1 MLMKGA
7 GSSKG
12 PRMESAID
20 LDPDNDAADTETERA
35 KRPGWRLLFSFTDRI
50 HLFPLSLA
58 LFLSVAS
65 GIIIP
70 VLAVLLGKIFGLFT
84 DFGADKISGSELVNK
99 VSVYGM
105 ALVGLGS
112 ASGLLNAGYFMIWLI
127 FGELQAKSVR
137 DKLFDGML
145 EKDMEWYDMRRN
157 GVDSLISRLQA

>member
-1 MLMKGA
+1 MLIEKVESLGD
-7 GSSKG
+7 
-12 PRMESAID
+12 RCMESD
-20 LDPDNDAADTETERA
+20 FEVDPNSDVADTDTDRV
-35 KRPGWRLLFSFTDRI
+35 KSPGWRSLFNFTSRT

-58 LFLSVAS
+58 LIFSVAS

-70 VLAVLLGKIFGLFT
+70 VLAVLLGKLFGLFT
-84 DFGADKISGSELVNK
+84 DFGADKINGSELVK
-99 VSVYGM
+99 RVSVYGI

-157 GVDSLISRLQA
+157 GVETLTSRLQT

>member
-1 MLMKGA
+1 
-7 GSSKG
+7 
-12 PRMESAID
+12 MESAID